1 MYNLTELISLHKRVL
16 FSFSASKS
24 AHIQVVH
31 SFLIN
36 YSLNKVKSHIVSWL
50 NAYCDR
56 SGMSGFVVGV
66 SGGIDSSVTS
76 ILCAETDK
84 RVVLLNMPI
93 RQRSSE
99 FLLAKKHIE
108 DLRDRYSNVESHE
121 LELTDVFESFEK
133 SMPFPLDSNQLSMA
147 NSRARLRMMTLYAVG
162 QAHGL
167 LVAGTGNKIE
177 DFGIGFYTKYGDGGV
192 DLSPIADLTKTEV
205 FSLAAT
211 LNVIE
216 EIQQAAPTDGL
227 WGDGRKDEDQIG
239 ASYAELEWAMDYSDE
254 RSGLTNRQIE
264 VLDIYNRLHKINQHK
279 MLPIPVCKIPEN
291 LKN

>member
-1 MYNLTELISLHKRVL
+1 
-16 FSFSASKS
+16 
-24 AHIQVVH
+24 
-31 SFLIN
+31 
-36 YSLNKVKSHIVSWL
+36 
-50 NAYCDR
+50 
-56 SGMSGFVVGV
+56 MSGFVVGV

-121 LELTDVFESFEK
+121 LELTDVFGSLEK

-167 LVAGTGNKIE
+167 LVVRTHWRFHISHSVWASIWMRVRSNPKEKSPAAEAG
-177 DFGIGFYTKYGDGGV
+177 V
-192 DLSPIADLTKTEV
+192 
-205 FSLAAT
+205 
-211 LNVIE
+211 
-216 EIQQAAPTDGL
+216 
-227 WGDGRKDEDQIG
+227 R
-239 ASYAELEWAMDYSDE
+239 
-254 RSGLTNRQIE
+254 
-264 VLDIYNRLHKINQHK
+264 
-279 MLPIPVCKIPEN
+279 
-291 LKN
+291 

>member
-1 MYNLTELISLHKRVL
+1 
-16 FSFSASKS
+16 
-24 AHIQVVH
+24 
-31 SFLIN
+31 
-36 YSLNKVKSHIVSWL
+36 
-50 NAYCDR
+50 
-56 SGMSGFVVGV
+56 
-66 SGGIDSSVTS
+66 
-76 ILCAETDK
+76 
-84 RVVLLNMPI
+84 
-93 RQRSSE
+93 
-99 FLLAKKHIE
+99 
-108 DLRDRYSNVESHE
+108 
-121 LELTDVFESFEK
+121 
-133 SMPFPLDSNQLSMA
+133 MPFPLDSNQLSMA

-264 VLDIYNRLHKINQHK
+264 VLDIYNRLHKINQDK